1 MPNEKVTKLG
11 AELVRAIG
19 RKAHLDSHKKK
30 NFLDEVPEE
39 WVYMFKGKRKPSEII
54 TDEEF
59 PYRGYYRLG
68 LHDAGDIGTL
78 ESIHYGYT
86 PEKLQ
91 NLLDKELDKQ
101 SDIRLREDFQDVLD
115 SAISRSVRNN
125 FNRGSFTEDETR
137 NDVIYMLKSGADPS
151 DVLDLLNGKIDYVPL
166 K

>member
-19 RKAHLDSHKKK
+19 RKAHLVSHKKK

-39 WVYMFKGKRKPSEII
+39 WVYLFKGKRKPSEII

-59 PYRGYYRLG
+59 PYGGYYRLG
-68 LHDAGDIGTL
+68 LHDAGDIGTMA
-78 ESIHYGYT
+78 SVHYGYT

-101 SDIRLREDFQDVLD
+101 SDIRLRENFQDVLD

-125 FNRGSFTEDETR
+125 FNRGKFTEDETR
-137 NDVIYMLKSGADPS
+137 ADAIYMLKSGVDPS
-151 DVLDLLNGKIDYVPL
+151 DVFDILNGNIDYIHV

>member
-91 NLLDKELDKQ
+91 NLLDKELDKE
-101 SDIRLREDFQDVLD
+101 SDKRLKEDMRDVLD
-115 SAISRSVRNN
+115 SAVSRSVRGN
-125 FNRGSFTEDETR
+125 FNRGKFTEDETR
-137 NDVIYMLKSGADPS
+137 ADAIYMLKSGVDPS
-151 DVLDLLNGKIDYVPL
+151 DVFDLLNGNIDYIHV